1 MRFSTQVPNPFPSDA
16 RGGEFDKFHSITS
29 GTLQGSHVVRSWPTV
44 LYVDA
49 LFLLAGVRIDS
60 EVRMDHRPHRVFGDT
75 GVGTNP
81 TPGRAL
87 ATKLRGAARGHCE

>member
-1 MRFSTQVPNPFPSDA
+1 MRFSSQVPTPFPSDA
-16 RGGEFDKFHSITS
+16 RGDGFDKFHSVTS

-49 LFLLAGVRIDS
+49 PFLLAGVQTGNK
-60 EVRMDHRPHRVFGDT
+60 VRMDHRLHRVFGDT

-87 ATKLRGAARGHCE
+87 VTKLRAAAGSHCK